1 MRLSSAKISPSTVTE
16 PDSYTLTY
24 MVDGEV
30 YKTYEVKYRDPIVAE
45 KEPVKEDYTFSGW
58 SEIPET
64 MPAKDVTVTGT
75 FTLTGLNDAAGQRP
89 QIVRIYSVGGKP
101 LKALQKG
108 VNIVVLSDGTKS
120 KIVLR

>member
-1 MRLSSAKISPSTVTE
+1 
-16 PDSYTLTY
+16 
-24 MVDGEV
+24 
-30 YKTYEVKYRDPIVAE
+30 
-45 KEPVKEDYTFSGW
+45 
-58 SEIPET
+58 
-64 MPAKDVTVTGT
+64 VTVTGT

-120 KIVLR
+120 KVVLR